1 MTRPW
6 TEKTVVVTGATEGI
20 GLVTAKEIAKRG
32 ARVVIVGRNPEKT
45 KGRAEEVKAFAGHDR
60 VEFALADFSKQSSI
74 RALGKDLR
82 SRLDR
87 LDVLV
92 NNAGAINEVRQT
104 TEDGYEL
111 TFAANHLGYFLL
123 TEELIELLKKSAP
136 ARIVNVASEA
146 HRGGSMNFDDLQG
159 EKSFSGFKA
168 YNQSKLANILFTREL
183 AKRLAGTGVT
193 ANCLHPGVIASGFGR
208 NSEGW
213 IGALART
220 FSFLLST
227 PESGAKTQIF
237 LATSEAV
244 EGVTGKYFDSCKEKT
259 PSKNARNDADAARLW
274 EISEKLV
281 AKSANS

>member
-20 GLVTAKEIAKRG
+20 GRVTAKEIAKRG

-45 KGRAEEVKAFAGHDR
+45 KARAEEVKTFAGHDR
-60 VEFALADFSKQSSI
+60 VDFALADFSKQSSI

>member
-1 MTRPW
+1 MSRPW

-45 KGRAEEVKAFAGHDR
+45 SARAEEVKAFAGHDR

-123 TEELIELLKKSAP
+123 TEELLELLKKSAP
-136 ARIVNVASEA
+136 ARVVNVASEA
-146 HRGGSMNFDDLQG
+146 HRGGAMNFEDLQG

-213 IGALART
+213 VGALART

-259 PSKNARNDADAARLW
+259 PSKGARNDADAAKLW

-281 AKSANS
+281 AKSLNS